1 MKALDESS
9 DTKETEFVFVSKKKK
24 QNTCVDLHSS
34 GKKNKDDTLVL
45 HIMKRLDSSETEGL
59 FHSFTQANTAD
70 VSTDVE

>member
-9 DTKETEFVFVSKKKK
+9 DTKETEFVFVSKKKN
-24 QNTCVDLHSS
+24 NTCVDLHSS

-59 FHSFTQANTAD
+59 FHSFTQANTVH